1 MRIVIGILFIFSS
14 LLYAVTCK
22 SNKDGDFGN
31 NSDIVI
37 TDAAGR
43 QVTISR
49 TSKFI
54 TTISQTEIFRILDAE
69 SRVAGVNRWVG
80 HLNADENPVLSKLP
94 VIGGFSPGDVNYE
107 MIFKIANESSEE
119 DVVLTYNQIWADDI
133 EKKVG
138 NSDKIKVIK
147 LNLFGSDEPQKEIA
161 ILGKALRKEAECERY
176 LKWFDSLFILVKDR
190 VMRIPENNKLKVYWD
205 ASGQG
210 HYDTSGKNSS
220 AEKIISNAGGI
231 MLSGH
236 FPQSTRTV
244 SPEWIMQENPG
255 IILSHASNIR
265 HNTDIRFGYGAV
277 NIDTTRLF
285 ENWSALVSVPGI
297 SMTDAAR
304 EKKVYFIS
312 DDLMF
317 GPSQPVGV
325 VLLAKLFYP
334 DIFEDINIREL
345 LKHYYENFMRL
356 EYKGFY
362 LYPTTVIL

>member
-14 LLYAVTCK
+14 LLFAVTCK
-22 SNKDGDFGN
+22 SNRNGSYGN
-31 NSDIVI
+31 SSDIVI

-43 QVTISR
+43 QVAISG

-54 TTISQTEIFRILDAE
+54 ITISQTEIFRILDAE
-69 SRVAGVNRWVG
+69 SRVAGVNRWVNQ
-80 HLNADENPVLSKLP
+80 LNADENPVLSKLP
-94 VIGGFSPGDVNYE
+94 VIGGFTPGEVNYE
-107 MIFKIANESSEE
+107 MIFKIANETPEE

-133 EKKVG
+133 EKKIG

-161 ILGKALRKEAECERY
+161 ILGKALGKEAESERY
-176 LKWFDSLFILVKDR
+176 LKWFDSLFVLVKSR
-190 VMRIPENNKLKVYWD
+190 IMGIPEKDRIKVYWD

-210 HYDTSGKNSS
+210 HYDTAGKNSS

-236 FPQSTRTV
+236 LPQSTTV

-255 IILSHASNIR
+255 IILSHASNVR
-265 HNTDIRFGYGAV
+265 HKTDIRFGYSAV
-277 NIDTTRLF
+277 NIDTTKLF
-285 ENWSALVSVPGI
+285 ETWSAMLSFPGI
-297 SMTDAAR
+297 EGTDAAR
-304 EKKVYFIS
+304 NKKVYYIS

-325 VLLAKLFYP
+325 VLLGKLFYP
-334 DIFEDINIREL
+334 DIFADINIREL
-345 LKHYYENFMRL
+345 LKYYYENFMKL

-362 LYPTTVIL
+362 LYPATIIL

>member
-14 LLYAVTCK
+14 LLFAVTCK
-22 SNKDGDFGN
+22 SNRNGSYGN
-31 NSDIVI
+31 SSDIVI

-43 QVTISR
+43 QVAISG

-69 SRVAGVNRWVG
+69 SRVAGVNRWVS

-107 MIFKIANESSEE
+107 MIFKIASESPEE

-133 EKKVG
+133 EKKIG

-161 ILGKALRKEAECERY
+161 ILAKALGKEAECERY
-176 LKWFDSLFILVKDR
+176 LSWFDSLFIMVKGRIIGIPEKDR
-190 VMRIPENNKLKVYWD
+190 IKVYFD
-205 ASGQG
+205 ASGKG

-236 FPQSTRTV
+236 LPQSTTV

-255 IILSHASNIR
+255 IILSHASNVR
-265 HNTDIRFGYGAV
+265 HKTGIRFGYGAV
-277 NIDTTRLF
+277 NIDTTKIF
-285 ENWSALVSVPGI
+285 ETWSALLSFPGI
-297 SMTDAAR
+297 NGTDAAR
-304 EKKVYFIS
+304 DKKVYFIS

-334 DIFEDINIREL
+334 DKFADINIREL
-345 LKHYYENFMRL
+345 LKYYYENFMKL

-362 LYPTTVIL
+362 LYPATVII